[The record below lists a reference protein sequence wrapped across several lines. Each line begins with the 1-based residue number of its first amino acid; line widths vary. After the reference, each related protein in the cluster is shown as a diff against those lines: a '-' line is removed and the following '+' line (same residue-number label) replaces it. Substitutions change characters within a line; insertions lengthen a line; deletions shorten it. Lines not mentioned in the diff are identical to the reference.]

1 MKLSRIAPLLFA
13 ALLAVLP
20 AGCGAGSAPAA
31 TPAPTAQATA
41 VPSPTPE
48 PTPEP
53 TPLPANWHRI
63 DPAQDGTVT
72 LAFTGDVNFADDWYI
87 MQQYYNSGRTDFA
100 DNFSPD
106 LLELMRGADILLC
119 NNEFCLSDRGSPLP
133 GKAYTFRAKPENAA
147 YWYTMGADLVSL
159 ANNHCG
165 DYGPDAFLDTLYVLK
180 DAGIPYI
187 GAGQDLAEA
196 QQAQYF
202 VAGDLTIA
210 FVGATRAEK
219 YIMTPQATQ
228 DSPGVLYTY
237 DPADTVEAIRTASQ
251 NADFVVVYVHWGT
264 EESTVLEQ
272 AQTDLATA
280 YAEAGADLIVGA
292 HPHILQG
299 AGWRG
304 DVPVFYSLGNFWFN
318 METQDTALLTVT
330 LSADGEPV
338 CRLLPCLQSGGVTT
352 LVTDPDE
359 VARVLNHLNTVME
372 SGSFAPDGT
381 LLKPD
386 AAG

>member
-1 MKLSRIAPLLFA
+1 MKQCLA
-13 ALLAVLP
+13 ALACAVLL
-20 AGCGAGSAPAA
+20 AGCRAAQPAVSVAPVPSATPIPTA
-31 TPAPTAQATA
+31 TPA
-41 VPSPTPE
+41 

-63 DPAQDGTVT
+63 QPAEDGSVT

-87 MQQYYNSGRTDFA
+87 MQRYYNSGRTDFA
-100 DNFSPD
+100 QNFSPD
-106 LLELMRGADILLC
+106 LLELMRGADLLLC
-119 NNEFCLSDRGSPLP
+119 NNEFCLSSQGAPLP
-133 GKAYTFRAKPENAA
+133 GKAYTFRAQPGNAV
-147 YWYTMGADLVSL
+147 YWYAMGADLVSL

-165 DYGPDAFLDTLYVLK
+165 DFGPEAFLDTLDVLK

-187 GAGQDLAEA
+187 GAGRNLAEA
-196 QQAQYF
+196 QQAQYYI
-202 VAGDLTIA
+202 AGDLTIA

-219 YIMTPQATQ
+219 YIMTPQATA

-237 DPADTVEAIRTASQ
+237 DPAETLEAIRTAAS

-330 LSADGEPV
+330 VSADGVPA
-338 CRLLPCLQSGGVTT
+338 CRLRPCLQSGGVTS
-352 LVTDPDE
+352 LVTDE
-359 VARVLNHLNTVME
+359 GEIARVLDHLNTVME

-381 LLKPD
+381 LLPPAD
-386 AAG
+386 GG